1 MQNQRGVAYQL
12 STEGLWTLE
21 ARVSRESGG
30 PGRRGAGS
38 WWRRAEDQQAPEGPV
53 FLKNQVSEESYC

>member
-1 MQNQRGVAYQL
+1 MRSQRGDVSQL
-12 STEGLWTLE
+12 STEGLWTVE
-21 ARVSRESGG
+21 ERGSGESGG